1 MARSRT
7 ATIGLLARQFASSPG
22 ASAALA
28 LVVLVVA
35 LVATATPRAV
45 ESLFTAGIRHELALL
60 PPTSRDVVA
69 TEVGGPVAGAAA
81 VVPTGMT
88 ADAGAVFG
96 AQADALAGMRDG
108 MPNALRTA
116 TSDGRFVLTFDPL
129 SAPFPYEPHFEV
141 SSRILLGFD
150 PWLESHIRVVDGAL
164 PVPVASDWPGDS
176 PLEIVLSTATATWM
190 VWPVGEE
197 RELQQLDG
205 SPTVRLVGTYEAVD
219 PTDPFWSHSP
229 STLTPEVVDPGIGG
243 KLITGVA
250 LAAPG
255 SWPRVIHMPL
265 NPRLHAWFPVK
276 ANSLDSAQA
285 ASFSTGVRAFSRE
298 VQPNGPALPC
308 YPYCYRN
315 PGDPIQPVPG
325 FAFDSDSAK
334 TVDAELTR
342 STATTSV
349 LAMVAAGPVGVVLA
363 VLLLAVRLL
372 TARRARAIGIASAR
386 GASALRLRTTLAV
399 EGLLLGLPSALVGAI
414 AGIALTVGASFSP
427 PLLVAPLLIGL
438 VPAIL
443 LASRPLGVRRAE
455 RADLDGAGLG
465 RLRWIA
471 ELAIIGIAV
480 LSVVLLGQRGIPTG
494 TRVAFDPL
502 LVATPLLLTLAAC
515 VIVLRLYPLPLAGVL
530 RSARPRPG
538 LVAFLG
544 AARGLRDQAA
554 GLAPVLAMLV
564 AVSITVFS
572 GVLLATTSHGIDEAA
587 NEKVGSDVSVTALG
601 FQEDELDR
609 LRSQPGV
616 GAFAAVAGSD
626 DEHVRIDG
634 DLVSIATVAVDTT
647 DLQAVQRGMA
657 AAVKIPV
664 SLTARTDGTIP
675 VIVSEKLATLIGDG
689 EISLRGTKF
698 VVVGT
703 TPDLNPFTTRETWLL
718 SDATN
723 VDEVMESGTPPRQ
736 VLATARAGTTPDQL
750 GRQLKS
756 DGAVVETRTA
766 LANELR
772 SNPSIYGL
780 SAALVIA
787 IILLAFLAA
796 AAVVLTL
803 VLGSRAREQLLAN
816 LRTLGI
822 TRRRERAILGWE
834 IGPIAIVTLVVG
846 VIFGMVL
853 PSVVLPGVD
862 LEQFTGGSR
871 QPTIVLDPA
880 VPGLVVIGF
889 ALLVVV
895 ATLLAAAL
903 GSRRTVDGLESDD

>member
-7 ATIGLLARQFASSPG
+7 GTLGLVARQFSSSPG

-35 LVATATPRAV
+35 LVASATPRAV
-45 ESLFTAGIRHELALL
+45 ESLFTAGIQHEVALL

-69 TEVGGPVAGAAA
+69 TEVGGPVAGAGTGVAN
-81 VVPTGMT
+81 GMT
-88 ADAGAVFG
+88 ADAAAVFG
-96 AQADALAGMRDG
+96 AQADVLVGMRDG
-108 MPNALRTA
+108 MSSALRAA
-116 TSDGRFVLTFDPL
+116 TDDGRFVLTFDPL

-150 PWLESHIRVVDGAL
+150 PWLESHIRIVDGTL
-164 PVPVASDWPGDS
+164 PAAATSDWPGDA
-176 PLEIVLSTATATWM
+176 PIEVVLSAATAKWM
-190 VWPVGEE
+190 IWPVGEE
-197 RELQQLDG
+197 RQLYQLEG
-205 SPTVRLVGTYEAVD
+205 SPTVRLAGIYEAVD
-219 PTDPFWSHSP
+219 PNDPFWSQSP

-276 ANSLDSAQA
+276 ANSLESAHA

-325 FAFDSDSAK
+325 FAFDSDSVR

-349 LAMVAAGPVGVVLA
+349 LAMVAAGPVGVVIA

-372 TARRARAIGIASAR
+372 TARRARAIAIASAR
-386 GASALRLRTTLAV
+386 GASALRLRTTLAI
-399 EGLLLGLPSALVGAI
+399 EG
-414 AGIALTVGASFSP
+414 
-427 PLLVAPLLIGL
+427 LLIGL
-438 VPAIL
+438 PAALLGAVIGIVLTLGASFAPALITAPLLVGLVPAVL
-443 LASRPLGVRRAE
+443 LASRPLGVGRGE
-455 RADLDGAGLG
+455 RSDLDGAGLG
-465 RLRWIA
+465 RFRWIA
-471 ELAIIGIAV
+471 ELVILGLAV
-480 LSVVLLGQRGIPTG
+480 LSIVLLGQRGIPTG

-502 LVATPLLLTLAAC
+502 VVATPLLLTLAAC
-515 VIVLRLYPLPLAGVL
+515 VIVLRIYPLPLAVVL

-587 NEKVGSDVSVTALG
+587 NEKVGSDVSVTAVG
-601 FQEDELDR
+601 FHDDELDR
-609 LRSQPGV
+609 MRAEPGV
-616 GAFAAVAGSD
+616 RAFAAVASSD

-634 DLVSIATVAVDTT
+634 ELVSIATVAVDTA
-647 DLQAVQRGMA
+647 DLEAVQRGMA
-657 AAVKIPV
+657 AAVTIPA
-664 SLTARTDGTIP
+664 SLKARDDGTIP
-675 VIVSEKLATLIGDG
+675 VIVSEKLAGLIGDG
-689 EISLRGTKF
+689 DLSLRGTKF

-723 VDEVMESGTPPRQ
+723 VDKIMESGTPPRQ
-736 VLATARAGTTPDQL
+736 VLAAATSGTTPDEL

-766 LANELR
+766 LADALR
-772 SNPSIYGL
+772 SDPSIYGL
-780 SAALVIA
+780 SAALIIA
-787 IILLAFLAA
+787 IALLSFLAA

-834 IGPIAIVTLVVG
+834 IGPIAAVTLVVG

-853 PSVVLPGVD
+853 PAIVLAGVD
-862 LEQFTGGSR
+862 LVQFTGGSR
-871 QPTIVLDPA
+871 QPTIVLDPV
-880 VPGLVVIGF
+880 VPGLVVVGF
-889 ALLVVV
+889 LVLVLV

-903 GSRRTVDGLESDD
+903 GSRKTVDGLESDD